1 VREHSRDDD
10 SRVETS
16 DSLPAPLSEIPAG
29 HVTWRD
35 FLQVSPVAAYLTD
48 EAGVLIFYNELAAD
62 IWGLRPRLKEVRYCG
77 SLRLHTR
84 DGKPLPHAE
93 SPMAMALR
101 DKRTVRD
108 HQLLYERPDGSRV
121 LVRTFASPV
130 FDSGGVLS
138 GGVNML
144 IQEPDDEFADEIT
157 QRMRAIIQS
166 SDDAILAK
174 DLNGTITDW
183 NRGAEKLFGYTAEEA
198 VGRSVTMLIPPDR
211 ADEEPSILAR
221 LRRGE
226 KIDHYETVRQRKDG
240 SLVDISLSVSPI
252 RGRAGHVI
260 GASKIARDITERRR
274 AEEQQ
279 HLLIQEMNHRVKNL
293 FTVAASIV
301 SLSARTTTTSA
312 ELAAAVRDR
321 LGALSR
327 AHMLTVPPASAEADR
342 LAQTATLHSLIKTI
356 LAPYGQ
362 SAASHAIVSGPD
374 IVLTG
379 GSLTSFALMLHE
391 FATNAAKYG
400 ALSTEQGRVEITCET
415 DGGLFTLLWTEK
427 GGPPVQRKS
436 DGVGFG
442 TILGRATI
450 GSQLGG
456 EIHREWKSDGLVIR
470 LTAPRDR
477 L

>member
-1 VREHSRDDD
+1 MSGHTDDD
-10 SRVETS
+10 DNRAFRSNLARGS
-16 DSLPAPLSEIPAG
+16 LSEMLDG
-29 HVTWRD
+29 HLASRD
-35 FLQVSPVAAYLTD
+35 FLEVSPIAGYLTD
-48 EAGVLIFYNELAAD
+48 NAGILTFYNELATD
-62 IWGLRPRLKEVRYCG
+62 IWGLKPRLKEIRYCG
-77 SLRLHTR
+77 SLRLRTP

-101 DKRTVRD
+101 EKQAVRD
-108 HQLLYERPDGSRV
+108 YRMLVERADGSQV
-121 LVRTFASPV
+121 PVRAFATPI
-130 FDSGGVLS
+130 FDAGGAISGGI
-138 GGVNML
+138 NML
-144 IQEPDDEFADEIT
+144 VEEPDDQFDNEIT

-174 DLNGTITDW
+174 DLNGIITDW
-183 NRGAEKLFGYTAEEA
+183 NRGAEQLFGYTAEEA

-211 ADEEPSILAR
+211 TDEEPSILAR

-240 SLVDISLSVSPI
+240 TRVDISLSVSPI
-252 RGRAGHVI
+252 RNRSGQVI

-279 HLLIQEMNHRVKNL
+279 HLLIHEMNHRVKNL
-293 FTVAASIV
+293 FTVASSIV
-301 SLSARTTTTSA
+301 SLSARTANTPA

-327 AHMLTVPPASAEADR
+327 AHTLTVPHTSEESDR
-342 LAQTATLHSLIKTI
+342 LARATTLHALLETI

-362 SAASHAIVSGPD
+362 GAAPHVIISGPD
-374 IVLTG
+374 ITITG
-379 GSLTSFALMLHE
+379 GSLTSYALLLHE

-400 ALSTEQGRVEITCET
+400 SLSTEQGRVEITCQS
-415 DGGLFTLLWTEK
+415 DDKLFTLNWAEK
-427 GGPPVQRKS
+427 GGPPVKRTS
-436 DGVGFG
+436 DGEGFG
-442 TILGRATI
+442 TILGRATV

-456 EIHREWKSDGLVIR
+456 EIHRDWNSDGLVIR
-470 LTAPRDR
+470 LTAARDR